1 MEDNVKLI
9 EALVDSARD
18 YATLSLR
25 LTKLK
30 ALEKTSDVI
39 STLIP
44 HTLALTMVGLFLLFL
59 NLGLSIWLGEILGKV
74 FYGFLLVAGFYG
86 IAGLFVHFI
95 LHKWLKRKISDGI
108 VKQLLR

>member
-9 EALVDSARD
+9 EALVDSVKA
-18 YATLSLR
+18 YATVSVK

-30 ALEKTSDVI
+30 ALEKISDVI

-44 HTLALTMVGLFLLFL
+44 HTLTLAMIGLFLLFL
-59 NLGLSIWLGEILGKV
+59 NLGLSFWLGEILGKV
-74 FYGFLLVAGFYG
+74 YYGFLLVAGFYG
-86 IAGLFVHFI
+86 FVGLMMHLI
-95 LHKWLKRKISDGI
+95 LHKWIKRMVGDAI

>member
-1 MEDNVKLI
+1 MEENAKLL
-9 EALVDSARD
+9 EALVDSSRE

-44 HTLALTMVGLFLLFL
+44 HGLALAMIGIFLLFL
-59 NLGLSIWLGEILGKV
+59 NLGLSLWLGEVLGKI
-74 FYGFLLVAGFYG
+74 FYGFLLVSGFYG
-86 IAGLFVHFI
+86 IAGLLVYLI
-95 LHKWLKRKISDGI
+95 LHKWIKRKISDVI